1 MPSPIATGIIGELE
15 GTWDPFKADALA
27 LAASLAVSRERER
40 VVGINSLRFT
50 MRRNTMGTIHSCYRY
65 LCGGALLAIGFG
77 LVAGQPVTA
86 APLGLGA
93 SAIPAAAEDS
103 SLVTDVAVRGVGRVG
118 VGRVGVGRVGVGRVG
133 VGRVGWRGA
142 GWWGAPAVG
151 AAAIGAAAAAPFY
164 GSGYAGAGYDY
175 GAYAAAAPRSS
186 NYPVAP
192 IGQPFIVNQSTG
204 RWCRVESSG
213 YVWCWTP

>member
-1 MPSPIATGIIGELE
+1 
-15 GTWDPFKADALA
+15 
-27 LAASLAVSRERER
+27 
-40 VVGINSLRFT
+40 
-50 MRRNTMGTIHSCYRY
+50 MGTIHFCYRY

-77 LVAGQPVTA
+77 LVAVQPVTA

-93 SAIPAAAEDS
+93 SAIPAAAEDF
-103 SLVTDVAVRGVGRVG
+103 SLVTEVAVRGVGRVG
-118 VGRVGVGRVGVGRVG
+118 VGRVG
-133 VGRVGWRGA
+133 WAGA
-142 GWWGAPAVG
+142 GVARRAAWWGAAGAGAVALG
-151 AAAIGAAAAAPFY
+151 ATAAAPFY

-204 RWCRVESSG
+204 RWCRVETG
-213 YVWCWTP
+213 GNVWCWTP

>member
-1 MPSPIATGIIGELE
+1 
-15 GTWDPFKADALA
+15 
-27 LAASLAVSRERER
+27 
-40 VVGINSLRFT
+40 
-50 MRRNTMGTIHSCYRY
+50 MGTIYLYYRY

-103 SLVTDVAVRGVGRVG
+103 SLVTEVAARGVGRVG
-118 VGRVGVGRVGVGRVG
+118 VGRVGVGRVGVGRV
-133 VGRVGWRGA
+133 

-164 GSGYAGAGYDY
+164 GSGYGGPGYSAGYAGAGYDY

-186 NYPVAP
+186 NMPVAP
-192 IGQPFIVNQSTG
+192 IGQPFIVNPSTG
-204 RWCRVESSG
+204 RWCRVEPG
-213 YVWCWTP
+213 GNVWCWTP

>member
-1 MPSPIATGIIGELE
+1 
-15 GTWDPFKADALA
+15 
-27 LAASLAVSRERER
+27 
-40 VVGINSLRFT
+40 
-50 MRRNTMGTIHSCYRY
+50 MGTIHLRYRY

-103 SLVTDVAVRGVGRVG
+103 SLVTEVAVRGGGRVG

-142 GWWGAPAVG
+142 RVAGLGWGRGWGWRRAAWWGAPAVG

-164 GSGYAGAGYDY
+164 GPGYAGAGYGAGYPGAGYGYGAGYAGTGYDY
-175 GAYAAAAPRSS
+175 GAQAAAAPRSS

-204 RWCRVESSG
+204 RWCRVETG
-213 YVWCWTP
+213 GNVWCWTP

>member
-1 MPSPIATGIIGELE
+1 
-15 GTWDPFKADALA
+15 
-27 LAASLAVSRERER
+27 
-40 VVGINSLRFT
+40 
-50 MRRNTMGTIHSCYRY
+50 MGTIHLCYRY

-77 LVAGQPVTA
+77 LVAGQPVLA

-103 SLVTDVAVRGVGRVG
+103 SLVTEVAVRGVGRVG

-133 VGRVGWRGA
+133 VGRVGAGRVGVGRV

-151 AAAIGAAAAAPFY
+151 AAAVGAAAAAPFY
-164 GSGYAGAGYDY
+164 GSGYGGPGYGAGYAGAGYDY
-175 GAYAAAAPRSS
+175 GAYAAAAPGSS
-186 NYPVAP
+186 NMPVAP

-204 RWCRVESSG
+204 RWCRVEPSG
-213 YVWCWTP
+213 NVWCWTP

>member
-1 MPSPIATGIIGELE
+1 
-15 GTWDPFKADALA
+15 
-27 LAASLAVSRERER
+27 
-40 VVGINSLRFT
+40 
-50 MRRNTMGTIHSCYRY
+50 MGTIHLCYRY

-77 LVAGQPVTA
+77 LVAGQSVMAT
-86 APLGLGA
+86 PLGLGA
-93 SAIPAAAEDS
+93 SAIPAAAEDYP
-103 SLVTDVAVRGVGRVG
+103 LVTEVAVRGVGRVG
-118 VGRVGVGRVGVGRVG
+118 VGRVGVGRVGAGRVGVGRVG
-133 VGRVGWRGA
+133 VGRVGVGRV

-186 NYPVAP
+186 NMPVAP

-204 RWCRVESSG
+204 RWCRVEPG
-213 YVWCWTP
+213 GNVWCWTP

>member
-1 MPSPIATGIIGELE
+1 
-15 GTWDPFKADALA
+15 
-27 LAASLAVSRERER
+27 
-40 VVGINSLRFT
+40 
-50 MRRNTMGTIHSCYRY
+50 MGTIRLCYRY
-65 LCGGALLAIGFG
+65 LFGGSLLAIGFG
-77 LVAGQPVTA
+77 LVAGQPVMA

-103 SLVTDVAVRGVGRVG
+103 SLVTEVAVRGVGRGGVGRVG
-118 VGRVGVGRVGVGRVG
+118 VGRVGAGRVGVGRV
-133 VGRVGWRGA
+133 

-164 GSGYAGAGYDY
+164 GSGYGGPGYGAGYAGAADDY

-186 NYPVAP
+186 NMPVAP

-204 RWCRVESSG
+204 RWCRVEPSG
-213 YVWCWTP
+213 NVWCWTP

>member
-1 MPSPIATGIIGELE
+1 
-15 GTWDPFKADALA
+15 
-27 LAASLAVSRERER
+27 
-40 VVGINSLRFT
+40 
-50 MRRNTMGTIHSCYRY
+50 MRTIHFSYRY

-93 SAIPAAAEDS
+93 SAIPAAAEDF
-103 SLVTDVAVRGVGRVG
+103 SLVTEVAVRGVGRVG
-118 VGRVGVGRVGVGRVG
+118 VGRVGRVGVGRVGRVGVGRVG
-133 VGRVGWRGA
+133 VGRVGWAGA
-142 GWWGAPAVG
+142 GVARRAAWWGAPAAG
-151 AAAIGAAAAAPFY
+151 AVAIGATAAAPSY

-204 RWCRVESSG
+204 RWCRVETG
-213 YVWCWTP
+213 GNVWCWTP

>member
-1 MPSPIATGIIGELE
+1 
-15 GTWDPFKADALA
+15 
-27 LAASLAVSRERER
+27 
-40 VVGINSLRFT
+40 
-50 MRRNTMGTIHSCYRY
+50 MGTIHLRYRY

-103 SLVTDVAVRGVGRVG
+103 SLVTEVAVRGGGRVGVGRVG

-142 GWWGAPAVG
+142 RVAGLGWGRGWGWRRAAWWGAPAAG
-151 AAAIGAAAAAPFY
+151 AVAIGATAAAPFY

-204 RWCRVESSG
+204 RWCRVETG
-213 YVWCWTP
+213 GNVWCWTP

>member
-1 MPSPIATGIIGELE
+1 L
-15 GTWDPFKADALA
+15 
-27 LAASLAVSRERER
+27 
-40 VVGINSLRFT
+40 
-50 MRRNTMGTIHSCYRY
+50 GTIHLCYRY

-86 APLGLGA
+86 APLDLGA

-103 SLVTDVAVRGVGRVG
+103 SLVTEVAVRGVGRVG

-133 VGRVGWRGA
+133 WRGA
-142 GWWGAPAVG
+142 RVARRAAWWGAAGAGAVALG
-151 AAAIGAAAAAPFY
+151 AT
-164 GSGYAGAGYDY
+164 AGAGYDY
-175 GAYAAAAPRSS
+175 GAYGAAAARSS

-204 RWCRVESSG
+204 RWCRVETG
-213 YVWCWTP
+213 GNVWCWTP

>member
-1 MPSPIATGIIGELE
+1 L
-15 GTWDPFKADALA
+15 
-27 LAASLAVSRERER
+27 
-40 VVGINSLRFT
+40 
-50 MRRNTMGTIHSCYRY
+50 GTIHLCYRY

-86 APLGLGA
+86 APLDLGA

-103 SLVTDVAVRGVGRVG
+103 SLVTEVAVRGVGRVG

-142 GWWGAPAVG
+142 RVARRAAWWGAAGAGAVALG
-151 AAAIGAAAAAPFY
+151 AT
-164 GSGYAGAGYDY
+164 AGAGYDY
-175 GAYAAAAPRSS
+175 GAYGAAAARSS

-204 RWCRVESSG
+204 RWCRVETG
-213 YVWCWTP
+213 GNVWCWTP

>member
-1 MPSPIATGIIGELE
+1 
-15 GTWDPFKADALA
+15 
-27 LAASLAVSRERER
+27 
-40 VVGINSLRFT
+40 
-50 MRRNTMGTIHSCYRY
+50 MGTIRLRYRY

-93 SAIPAAAEDS
+93 PAIPAAAAAAAAAEGS
-103 SLVTDVAVRGVGRVG
+103 SLVTEVAVRGGGRVGRVGVGRVG

-133 VGRVGWRGA
+133 VGRVGWRGRTGLA
-142 GWWGAPAVG
+142 RAAWWGAPAAGAVALG
-151 AAAIGAAAAAPFY
+151 ATAAASSY
-164 GSGYAGAGYDY
+164 GSGFGGAGYDY
-175 GAYAAAAPRSS
+175 SAYGAAAPRSS

-204 RWCRVESSG
+204 RWCRVETG
-213 YVWCWTP
+213 GNVWCWTP

>member
-1 MPSPIATGIIGELE
+1 
-15 GTWDPFKADALA
+15 
-27 LAASLAVSRERER
+27 
-40 VVGINSLRFT
+40 
-50 MRRNTMGTIHSCYRY
+50 MGTIHLRYRY
-65 LCGGALLAIGFG
+65 LCGGAMLAIGFG

-93 SAIPAAAEDS
+93 STIPAAAEDS
-103 SLVTDVAVRGVGRVG
+103 SLVTEVAVRGVGRVG

-133 VGRVGWRGA
+133 VGRVGVGRVGVGRV

-151 AAAIGAAAAAPFY
+151 AAAIGSAAAAPFY
-164 GSGYAGAGYDY
+164 GFGYGGGYGAGYADGGYDY
-175 GAYAAAAPRSS
+175 GAYAAGATRSS

-204 RWCRVESSG
+204 RWCRVETSG

>member
-1 MPSPIATGIIGELE
+1 
-15 GTWDPFKADALA
+15 
-27 LAASLAVSRERER
+27 
-40 VVGINSLRFT
+40 
-50 MRRNTMGTIHSCYRY
+50 MGTIHWRY
-65 LCGGALLAIGFG
+65 HTLCGGALLAIGFG

-93 SAIPAAAEDS
+93 SAIPAAAEDF
-103 SLVTDVAVRGVGRVG
+103 SLVTEVAVRGVGRVG
-118 VGRVGVGRVGVGRVG
+118 VGRVGRVG
-133 VGRVGWRGA
+133 VGRVGWAGA
-142 GWWGAPAVG
+142 GVARRAAWWGAAGAGAVALG
-151 AAAIGAAAAAPFY
+151 ATAAAPFY

-204 RWCRVESSG
+204 RWCRVETG
-213 YVWCWTP
+213 GNVWCWTP

>member
-1 MPSPIATGIIGELE
+1 MSTIQ
-15 GTWDPFKADALA
+15 
-27 LAASLAVSRERER
+27 
-40 VVGINSLRFT
+40 LR
-50 MRRNTMGTIHSCYRY
+50 YRY

-93 SAIPAAAEDS
+93 SAIPAAAEDF
-103 SLVTDVAVRGVGRVG
+103 SLVTSLVTEVAVRGVGRVG
-118 VGRVGVGRVGVGRVG
+118 VGRVG
-133 VGRVGWRGA
+133 WAGA
-142 GWWGAPAVG
+142 GVARRAAWWGAPAAG
-151 AAAIGAAAAAPFY
+151 AVAIGATAAAPFY

-204 RWCRVESSG
+204 RWCRVETG
-213 YVWCWTP
+213 GNVWCWTP

>member
-1 MPSPIATGIIGELE
+1 
-15 GTWDPFKADALA
+15 
-27 LAASLAVSRERER
+27 
-40 VVGINSLRFT
+40 
-50 MRRNTMGTIHSCYRY
+50 MGTIHLRYRY
-65 LCGGALLAIGFG
+65 LCGSALLAIGFG

-93 SAIPAAAEDS
+93 SAIPTAAEDS
-103 SLVTDVAVRGVGRVG
+103 SLVTEVAVRGA
-118 VGRVGVGRVGVGRVG
+118 GRVGVGRVGVGRVG

-142 GWWGAPAVG
+142 GVAGGWGWRRAAWWGAPAVG

-164 GSGYAGAGYDY
+164 GSGYGAGYAGAGYDY

-186 NYPVAP
+186 NLPVAP

-204 RWCRVESSG
+204 RWCRVETSG
-213 YVWCWTP
+213 NVWCWTP

>member
-1 MPSPIATGIIGELE
+1 
-15 GTWDPFKADALA
+15 
-27 LAASLAVSRERER
+27 
-40 VVGINSLRFT
+40 
-50 MRRNTMGTIHSCYRY
+50 MGTIHFCYRT

-77 LVAGQPVTA
+77 LVAGQPVLA

-103 SLVTDVAVRGVGRVG
+103 SLVTEVAVRGVGRVG

-133 VGRVGWRGA
+133 GLGWGGWGWRRA
-142 GWWGAPAVG
+142 GWWGTPALG

-164 GSGYAGAGYDY
+164 GSGYAGAGYGAGYAGAGYDY

-186 NYPVAP
+186 NMPVAP

-204 RWCRVESSG
+204 RWCRVETG
-213 YVWCWTP
+213 GNVWCWTP

>member
-1 MPSPIATGIIGELE
+1 
-15 GTWDPFKADALA
+15 
-27 LAASLAVSRERER
+27 
-40 VVGINSLRFT
+40 
-50 MRRNTMGTIHSCYRY
+50 MGTIHLCYRY

-103 SLVTDVAVRGVGRVG
+103 SLVTEVAVR
-118 VGRVGVGRVGVGRVG
+118 GVGRVGVGRVG

-142 GWWGAPAVG
+142 GVAGWAGRGWGWRRAWWGAPAVG
-151 AAAIGAAAAAPFY
+151 AAAIGATAAAPFY

-204 RWCRVESSG
+204 RWCRVETG
-213 YVWCWTP
+213 GNVWCWTP

>member
-1 MPSPIATGIIGELE
+1 
-15 GTWDPFKADALA
+15 
-27 LAASLAVSRERER
+27 
-40 VVGINSLRFT
+40 
-50 MRRNTMGTIHSCYRY
+50 MGTIHFCYRY

-93 SAIPAAAEDS
+93 SAIPVAAEDS
-103 SLVTDVAVRGVGRVG
+103 SLVTEVAVRG

-175 GAYAAAAPRSS
+175 GAYAAAAPSSS

-204 RWCRVESSG
+204 RWCRVETSG